1 MILESELNQV
11 PLQVQEAAKEDFQQG
26 EKVVQ
31 QLQQ

>member
-11 PLQVQEAAKEDFQQG
+11 RLQVQEAAKEDFQQG

-31 QLQQ
+31 QL